1 MTGPRMFNREK
12 YLLYLLGGIFVF
24 QAGIFA
30 VGFSLCF
37 ANGGLKACPEIG
49 TRYENTF
56 NVMIATTLALLTGTA
71 VKNLTA
77 KKPEDESD
85 KQSPAAKT
93 RASYDRTGNNES

>member
-1 MTGPRMFNREK
+1 MGPFNRER

-56 NVMIATTLALLTGTA
+56 NVMIATTLALLTGSA

-77 KKPEDESD
+77 KKPEDKADE
-85 KQSPAAKT
+85 QRPVAKT
-93 RASYDRTGNNES
+93 RASYARTGKSES